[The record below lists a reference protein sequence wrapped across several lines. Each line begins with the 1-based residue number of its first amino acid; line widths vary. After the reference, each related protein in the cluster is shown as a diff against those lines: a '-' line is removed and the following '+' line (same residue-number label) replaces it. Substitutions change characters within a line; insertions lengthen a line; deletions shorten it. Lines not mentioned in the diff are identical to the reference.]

1 MNTNIL
7 IAGGSGLVGS
17 QLTKILQQSGYQVSH
32 LSRNPKISGIPA
44 FYWNPD
50 RGEIDLACLKDTDC
64 IINLSGTGVA
74 DARWTEAY
82 KNEILNS
89 RVNSTRLLAKILKE
103 NENKVNLFLSAS
115 AVGIYGNEAPLL
127 TSEDAPVANTFL
139 AEVCRIWE
147 EEALK
152 IQSNKIRL
160 CVFRIGLV
168 LSAKGGFLKA
178 IATPAKFGF
187 GTYFGDGAM
196 MNPWIHIDDL
206 CGMFLHAIK
215 NKEVKGIY
223 NAVAPNPETN
233 KTLVLLTA
241 KVLGRPQFL
250 PGVPSFLLNLMM
262 GEMGPMLLANQNISA
277 ERISNSG
284 FEFKF
289 TRAKKAIEDLLN

>member
-17 QLTKILQQSGYQVSH
+17 QLTKILQQSGFQVSH
-32 LSRNPKISGIPA
+32 LSRNPQKSKLPA

-50 RGEIDLACLKDTDC
+50 KGEIDLACLKDTDC
-64 IINLSGTGVA
+64 IINLAGAGVA
-74 DARWTEAY
+74 DARWTDSY

-89 RVNSTRLLAKILKE
+89 RVNSTRLIARSLKE
-103 NENKVNLFLSAS
+103 NENKVNLLLNAS

-127 TSEDAPVANTFL
+127 THENAAAGNTFL

-147 EEALK
+147 EEAMK
-152 IQSNKIRL
+152 IQNANTRL
-160 CVFRIGLV
+160 VIFRIGLV

-215 NKEVKGIY
+215 NKDVKGVY

-233 KTLVLLTA
+233 KTLVQLTA
-241 KVLGRPQFL
+241 KALHRPQFL
-250 PGVPSFLLNLMM
+250 PGVPAFLLNIMM
-262 GEMGPMLLANQNISA
+262 GEMGPMLLANQNISSA
-277 ERISNSG
+277 RISNSG
-284 FEFKF
+284 FEFKYA
-289 TRAKKAIEDLLN
+289 RAKKAIEDLLI

>member
-17 QLTKILQQSGYQVSH
+17 QLTKILQESGYQVSH
-32 LSRNPKISGIPA
+32 LSRNPQKSKLPA

-50 RGEIDLACLKDTDC
+50 KGEIDLACLNDTDC
-64 IINLSGTGVA
+64 IINLAGSGVA
-74 DARWTEAY
+74 DARWTESY
-82 KNEILNS
+82 KNDILNS
-89 RVNSTRLLAKILKE
+89 RVNSTRLIARILKE
-103 NENKVNLFLSAS
+103 NVNKVNLLMNAS

-127 TSEDAPVANTFL
+127 TQENAPAGSTFL

-147 EEALK
+147 EEAMK
-152 IQSNKIRL
+152 IQSKNIR
-160 CVFRIGLV
+160 VVIFRIGLV

-187 GTYFGDGAM
+187 ASYFGDGAM
-196 MNPWIHIDDL
+196 MNPWIHIDVL
-206 CGMFLHAIK
+206 CSMFLHDIK
-215 NKEVKGIY
+215 NNGVKGIY

-233 KTLVLLTA
+233 KALVQLTA
-241 KVLGRPQFL
+241 KALNRPQFL
-250 PGVPSFLLNLMM
+250 PGVPAFLLNLMM

-284 FEFKF
+284 FEFGYP
-289 TRAKKAIEDLLN
+289 RAKKAIENLLV